1 MGRPLRPLAVVTG
14 ASSGI
19 GLELAKIAASRN
31 YDLVIAANEPAIESA
46 AQMLRSA
53 GVSVDAM
60 QVDLATRGGVEEFY
74 HFIADKSQPVDL
86 LMANAGCGLSKGFL
100 DQDLGDALHV
110 IETNVT
116 GTISLIHRVGN
127 DMRARGA
134 GRILITGS
142 IAGFI
147 PGAYMAV
154 YNASKAFLNSF
165 SLALREELTDTGVT
179 VTCLMPGATETRFF
193 ERAGILDTEL
203 GQADKDDPA
212 DVAKAGF
219 EAMMDNEGDVVSGW
233 KNKIQAAVANI
244 TPAGMLADRHAK
256 MAAPGTAKD

>member
-1 MGRPLRPLAVVTG
+1 MGTSLRPLAVVTG

-19 GLELAKIAASRN
+19 GLELAKIAAAEGF
-31 YDLVIAANEPAIESA
+31 DLVIAANEPAIESA
-46 AQMLRSA
+46 AQALRSA

-60 QVDLATRGGVEEFY
+60 QVDLATRAGVDEFY

-86 LMANAGCGLSKGFL
+86 LMANAGCGLANGFL
-100 DQDLGDALHV
+100 DQDLAQALHV
-110 IETNVT
+110 VDTNVT
-116 GTISLIHRVGN
+116 GTISLVHRIGK
-127 DMRARGA
+127 DMRARGK
-134 GRILITGS
+134 GRILMTGS

-165 SLALREELTDTGVT
+165 SLALREELAETGVT

-212 DVAKAGF
+212 DVAKAGY
-219 EAMMDNEGDVVSGW
+219 EAMMDNECDVVTGW

-244 TPAGMLADRHAK
+244 TPSGILADRHAK
-256 MAAPGTAKD
+256 MAAPGTGKD